1 MEEKTLTEKDKSKI
15 IDLAIDL
22 VVIKKLLKLELI
34 TESQYNILKKELY
47 AESKCWIDV

>member
-1 MEEKTLTEKDKSKI
+1 MEEKTLTEKDKNKI

-34 TESQYNILKKELY
+34 TESQYNKLKEELY
-47 AESKCWIDV
+47 AESKCWVNV

>member
-1 MEEKTLTEKDKSKI
+1 MEEKTLTKKDKDKI
-15 IDLAIDL
+15 IDLAIDI

-47 AESKCWIDV
+47 AESKCGVNV